1 MNLGLKSSF
10 NNELRVFLKLLVSF
24 QPTLKAFEA
33 YAITH
38 THTLYSWVRKLSVKL
53 GLDLK
58 LFIKTL

>member
-24 QPTLKAFEA
+24 QPTFKAFEA

-58 LFIKTL
+58 LFTKTL

>member
-10 NNELRVFLKLLVSF
+10 NDELRVFLKLLVSF

-33 YAITH
+33 YAIAH
-38 THTLYSWVRKLSVKL
+38 THTLSSWARKVSVKL

-58 LFIKTL
+58 LFTKTL

>member
-24 QPTLKAFEA
+24 QLTLKAFEA

-38 THTLYSWVRKLSVKL
+38 THTLYSWPESQV
-53 GLDLK
+53 
-58 LFIKTL
+58 